1 MNIWIELFSDTLL
14 ILSCFV
20 KSTERILILSLEVG
34 DLMLRSRRF
43 NFLRMHPVLS
53 RRIRVCSSITSNL
66 QIRRFDILL
75 NSDDHDY

>member
-1 MNIWIELFSDTLL
+1 MNKWIELFSDTLL

-43 NFLRMHPVLS
+43 NFLRMHPV
-53 RRIRVCSSITSNL
+53 SSYQSPL
-66 QIRRFDILL
+66 FKD
-75 NSDDHDY
+75 